1 MLNLSKETK
10 AVLLFGS
17 VYRVRPSSLS
27 SGCKWVKW
35 HSEPLVPSC
44 MWPVPEA
51 RLLHSLTAVGD
62 SSHST
67 SPWRDAAELSQHSGS
82 DSWVAAGAQPWRAV
96 HTEAAVCS
104 PVGGRWGGDNHISC
118 TTESVPWASVPSSN
132 TAFPTPLWFNTQC
145 KEQLDW
151 SHVREPSCNLLSEHE
166 TGSLRNNG
174 INWGEV
180 GALSFW
186 HY

>member
-44 MWPVPEA
+44 MWPVPGA
-51 RLLHSLTAVGD
+51 RLLQSDCGGRFQPFHQPPAGCSWGVPALRLGFLAGCWSTAMD
-62 SSHST
+62 SSVQRHSCV
-67 SPWRDAAELSQHSGS
+67 PLLCGRQ
-82 DSWVAAGAQPWRAV
+82 
-96 HTEAAVCS
+96 
-104 PVGGRWGGDNHISC
+104 GGNNHISC
-118 TTESVPWASVPSSN
+118 TTESMSWAPMPSSN
-132 TAFPTPLWFNTQC
+132 TAFPTPVWFNIQR

-151 SHVREPSCNLLSEHE
+151 SHVREPCCDLLSEHE
-166 TGSLRNNG
+166 TGSLKNNG
-174 INWGEV
+174 IN
-180 GALSFW
+180 
-186 HY
+186 

>member
-1 MLNLSKETK
+1 MLNLTKETK

-35 HSEPLVPSC
+35 HCGAILHMTSAWSTSAPWAACGGWFQPFHQPLVGHSWDVPALRLTFLGGCWSTAMESSAHKGTCVFSCCLVGKDGITPS
-44 MWPVPEA
+44 PVPEN
-51 RLLHSLTAVGD
+51 LCH
-62 SSHST
+62 
-67 SPWRDAAELSQHSGS
+67 EL
-82 DSWVAAGAQPWRAV
+82 
-96 HTEAAVCS
+96 
-104 PVGGRWGGDNHISC
+104 
-118 TTESVPWASVPSSN
+118 PSSN
-132 TAFPTPLWFNTQC
+132 SAFLTPIWFNIQW
-145 KEQLDW
+145 KEKLDW
-151 SHVREPSCNLLSEHE
+151 SHVTGPCCNLLSEHE
-166 TGSLRNNG
+166 IGSLRNNG